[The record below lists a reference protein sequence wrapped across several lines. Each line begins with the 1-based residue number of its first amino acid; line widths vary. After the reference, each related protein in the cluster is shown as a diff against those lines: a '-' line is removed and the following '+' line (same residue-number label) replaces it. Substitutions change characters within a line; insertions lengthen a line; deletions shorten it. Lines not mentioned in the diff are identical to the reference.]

1 MPGEKHHQ
9 RSHGRSRSRSRDRR
23 RSRSDSRD
31 RRRRGGSDRGERR
44 GLKTAAEEARRS
56 DAAPSAGASS
66 SSARRSA
73 GSPRRHT
80 SRGDSRDRGSH
91 RSRTEHRAEK
101 RTELRAPAAESHD
114 NQADKDVSRRRTGA
128 TDHRSEQRS
137 DQLKAEVKSHVAA
150 SDSRGTAAA
159 FAKPA
164 AVDAKDSESSIA
176 SRTASSRHEVPVARP
191 TGNGEQAAA
200 AVAAASVDEGEPAD
214 EEPQYKQAANFGL
227 SGALA
232 KDVGTGNLYKGVLL
246 KWSEPADARAP
257 TKKWRLYVFKGDQVM
272 QTLYIHRQSAYLVG
286 RERKIADI
294 PVDHP
299 SCSKQHAVIQFRQKE
314 VVQEAEMQTVRSVR
328 PYIMDLERYAQ

>member
-23 RSRSDSRD
+23 RSRSDSRE

-44 GLKTAAEEARRS
+44 GSRPAAEEARRS
-56 DAAPSAGASS
+56 DAVSSAGVSS

-73 GSPRRHT
+73 GSPRRHA
-80 SRGDSRDRGSH
+80 SRGDSRDRG

-101 RTELRAPAAESHD
+101 RTELRAPAAASHD
-114 NQADKDVSRRRTGA
+114 NQADKDVSRRRTAA
-128 TDHRSEQRS
+128 TDHRSEQRR
-137 DQLKAEVKSHVAA
+137 DQLKAEVKPHVAV
-150 SDSRGTAAA
+150 SDSRETAAA
-159 FAKPA
+159 FTKPA
-164 AVDAKDSESSIA
+164 AVDAKDSASSVA
-176 SRTASSRHEVPVARP
+176 SRAASSRHEVPVARP
-191 TGNGEQAAA
+191 TGNGEQEAAA
-200 AVAAASVDEGEPAD
+200 AAAEEEEPAD
-214 EEPQYKQAANFGL
+214 EETQYKQAANFGL

-246 KWSEPADARAP
+246 TWSEPADARAP

-314 VVQEAEMQTVRSVR
+314 IVQEAEMQTIRSVR
-328 PYIMDLERYAQ
+328 PYIMDLER